1 MVTRRD
7 SSAQDMAKRIAEAK
21 VSAVAVED
29 SGRPV
34 RILTEQ
40 DLARQVCA
48 RGLQASKVTATAIM
62 SAPVV
67 AADGGATIEGAAGL
81 MVKNRVRH
89 LATERGG
96 KITDMMTATDLAR
109 RLDRLAVGEG
119 GAQTLLAAFFPYE
132 EPREG
137 LA

>member
-67 AADGGATIEGAAGL
+67 AADGG
-81 MVKNRVRH
+81 
-89 LATERGG
+89 GG
-96 KITDMMTATDLAR
+96 DH
-109 RLDRLAVGEG
+109 
-119 GAQTLLAAFFPYE
+119 
-132 EPREG
+132 
-137 LA
+137 

>member
-1 MVTRRD
+1 
-7 SSAQDMAKRIAEAK
+7 
-21 VSAVAVED
+21 
-29 SGRPV
+29 
-34 RILTEQ
+34 
-40 DLARQVCA
+40 
-48 RGLQASKVTATAIM
+48 
-62 SAPVV
+62 
-67 AADGGATIEGAAGL
+67 